1 MAGAAVSKIIATGLA
16 TLWSAARPCP
26 QGAFCS
32 RRSLPFL
39 DGLLHFRSSSPVG
52 GPGGGPS
59 HIAITGAGGRR
70 SGDDRDGRRDAVARH
85 DRGKRGA
92 RVQAQEIFWLD
103 HWSEGACEGRGIIW
117 ARPECHL
124 RARLPEQ
131 CHPQGGG
138 GPAG

>member
-26 QGAFCS
+26 QGPVCS
-32 RRSLPFL
+32 RRCLPFL

-70 SGDDRDGRRDAVARH
+70 SGDDRDGRRDAVARP
-85 DRGKRGA
+85 DPGKRGA
-92 RVQAQEIFWLD
+92 RVPGPEIFWLY
-103 HWSEGACEGRGIIW
+103 HLFQSACDGRGI
-117 ARPECHL
+117 
-124 RARLPEQ
+124 
-131 CHPQGGG
+131 
-138 GPAG
+138 